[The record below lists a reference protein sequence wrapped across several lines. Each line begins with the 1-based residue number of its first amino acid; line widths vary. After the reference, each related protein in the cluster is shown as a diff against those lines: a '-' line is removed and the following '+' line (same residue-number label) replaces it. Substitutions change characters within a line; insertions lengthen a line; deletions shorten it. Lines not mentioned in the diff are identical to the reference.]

1 MRRAAI
7 LPLLGALLAA
17 LAGAAYL
24 APLPALAQQTGQPAS
39 SPAQTT
45 APVQVPVRGGLH
57 EGYGRLVFDWPGN
70 VEYTAAVEDGS
81 LIIRFDRP
89 LRTDIS
95 GALAN
100 LRSFL
105 AGGSLEPDGRTLSF
119 VLANGD
125 FGLRSFKI
133 GTSVVL
139 DLLRQ
144 GGAET
149 AESAPPPS
157 PLPANAQ
164 QPAPASVPASPAAT
178 DLRVR
183 GADHEGYSRL
193 VFDWNQPVDYTVDSR
208 NGQATLRFDRPASY
222 EIGTL
227 NSRPLR
233 NVRRVEPTGGD
244 GRGVTLQIAPES
256 RLRHFRSGT
265 RVVVDVLNPASGGAS
280 ETRPATQ
287 QASAPT
293 SAPTPTPKPPT
304 GERGQPTAAP
314 QQAPQAQAPQAQTPG
329 QPPSAAPASPQDRP
343 PGERGPSLPAQPV
356 TPVTSQ
362 QTADARPIPGAGPAA
377 QPLTSSLA
385 PSRIQAPVP
394 LEQLQ
399 GAPVPVTL
407 RREGDMVALRF
418 QFEDSNAAAVFR
430 RAAHLW
436 IVFDGARRFD
446 FSAVTDTDAGIFSEL
461 TQVPVPNGS
470 LARARLVPGV
480 NPRIWRDGPS
490 WVIELRAQPLRPDV
504 ALATEVQPVSPQGPR
519 LFIPVTGIGETVV
532 VRDPEVGDEL
542 HIVPL
547 SMLGRG
553 IEGDRRFAEF
563 ELLATVQGIAV
574 VPLAD
579 GVAVRQLPD
588 GVAITS
594 GDGLVLSRDLPERSE
609 TFGEVASDSDIR
621 KGKPFAMQEWRGN
634 QAPGQGFYPKRQ
646 QLQFALADATSI
658 ARTKP
663 RMDLAR
669 FYFAN
674 GLAPEAMGL
683 LRIIAEGDADYANLP
698 SFKAL
703 RGATLFMMGR
713 HEDALKDLS
722 DRALDG
728 IREVALWRGA
738 AFAALGKWN
747 EAVEQF
753 ARAGEIPADY
763 PRNYTTEIALL
774 AAQAAIRVGDNRGAG
789 QFLNVVAAG
798 TPTDSEQARIN
809 YLRGLVLQA
818 AGDTDAA
825 FELWRPLA
833 EGADRWARVRAA
845 RAIIEQELAQG
856 KISNADALQ
865 RLESLRFAWRG
876 DDLEFDLLRRLG
888 DLYLAEND
896 YRNGL
901 ATLREAATLFPNHP
915 ETPTLARTMTDA
927 FAKLYLEGG
936 AERMPPLT
944 ALALYDDFRELT
956 PPGARGNEMIQRLAD
971 RLVTVDLLDRAAN
984 LLDRQV
990 KFRLEGVEKA
1000 RIGARLAL
1008 IRLLDRRPEAAV
1020 GALDESAVPGIPV
1033 ELARERN
1040 RLRARAQFDLGNPEQ
1055 AITLLQ
1061 PDTSREADLL
1071 RADILWRQQ
1080 DWAGAAEVFARL
1092 ADPLADKRDLTERE
1106 ATLVLNWAI
1115 SASMSENTPAV
1126 VLIRQNFAQAMDA
1139 TRFREAFRLIT
1150 NTTSGDLNDLRT
1162 LTQRFQEVERF
1173 QSFLSDYRER
1183 LKASQLSAIN

>member
-1 MRRAAI
+1 MMRAAI
-7 LPLLGALLAA
+7 LLLLAA
-17 LAGAAYL
+17 VIGLSPSL
-24 APLPALAQQTGQPAS
+24 APATGRMALAQQSGQPAAS
-39 SPAQTT
+39 SA
-45 APVQVPVRGGLH
+45 APILVPVRGGLH
-57 EGYGRLVFDWPGN
+57 EGYGRLVFDWPGS
-70 VEYTAAVEDGS
+70 VDYTAAIEGGS
-81 LIIRFDRP
+81 LVIRFDRP
-89 LRTDIS
+89 LRADLS

-100 LRSFL
+100 LRTFL

-139 DLLRQ
+139 DLLRR

-149 AESAPPPS
+149 ASSSPPAT
-157 PLPANAQ
+157 PLPASPQ
-164 QPAPASVPASPAAT
+164 SSSPQASSAGTP

-193 VFDWNQPVDYTVDSR
+193 VFDWNRPVDYTVDSQD
-208 NGQATLRFDRPASY
+208 GQATLRFDRPASY

-233 NVRRVEPTGGD
+233 NVRRVEPASPD
-244 GRGVTLQIAPES
+244 GRSVTLQIPADA

-265 RVVVDVLNPASGGAS
+265 RIVVDVLNPAQQ
-280 ETRPATQ
+280 PAQ
-287 QASAPT
+287 QAAD
-293 SAPTPTPKPPT
+293 ADRPTPPKPALSPV
-304 GERGQPTAAP
+304 R
-314 QQAPQAQAPQAQTPG
+314 PQAQTPRD
-329 QPPSAAPASPQDRP
+329 QTPQAQTTPQTPADRP
-343 PGERGPSLPAQPV
+343 PGRPSGVQGPALPAQPV
-356 TPVTSQ
+356 APVT
-362 QTADARPIPGAGPAA
+362 AIPAA
-377 QPLTSSLA
+377 GTGAPQGGIMPTQPLTSSPLA
-385 PSRIQAPVP
+385 SSLSPQRIRAPVP

-418 QFEDSNAAAVFR
+418 QFEDANAAAVFR

-436 IVFDGARRFD
+436 IAFDGARRFD
-446 FSAVTDTDAGIFSEL
+446 FSAVSEPDAGIFSEL
-461 TQVPVPNGS
+461 TQLPVPNGS

-504 ALATEVQPVSPQGPR
+504 ALETEVQPVSPQGPR
-519 LFIPVTGIGETVV
+519 LFIPVTGIGETTV

-553 IEGDRRFAEF
+553 IEGERRFAEF

-579 GVAVRQLPD
+579 DVMVRQLPD
-588 GVAITS
+588 GVAVTG

-621 KGKPFAMQEWRGN
+621 SGKPFAMQEWRGN
-634 QAPGQGFYPKRQ
+634 QAPGQGFYPRRQ

-683 LRIIAEGDADYANLP
+683 LRVIAEGDSDYANLP

-738 AFAALGKWN
+738 AYAALGKWN

-763 PRNYTTEIALL
+763 PRNFTTEIALL

-798 TPTDSEQARIN
+798 APTDSEQARIN
-809 YLRGLVLQA
+809 YLRGLVLKA

-825 FELWRPLA
+825 FDLWRPLA
-833 EGADRWARVRAA
+833 DGADRWARVRAA
-845 RAIIEQELAQG
+845 RAIIEEELAQG

-888 DLYLAEND
+888 ELYLAEND

-901 ATLREAATLFPNHP
+901 ATLREAATLFPDHP

-990 KFRLEGVEKA
+990 EFRLEGVEKA

-1020 GALDESAVPGIPV
+1020 GALDESAVPDIPV
-1033 ELARERN
+1033 ELARERT
-1040 RLRARAQFDLGNPEQ
+1040 RLRARAQFDLGNPDQ
-1055 AITLLQ
+1055 AIALLQ
-1061 PDTSREADLL
+1061 SDTSREADLL

-1080 DWAGAAEVFARL
+1080 DWSGAADVFARL
-1092 ADPLADKRDLTERE
+1092 AEPLADKRELTERE

-1115 SASMSENTPAV
+1115 SASMSEDTPAV
-1126 VLIRQNFAQAMDA
+1126 VLIRQNYAQAMDG

>member
-1 MRRAAI
+1 MRRAA
-7 LPLLGALLAA
+7 PLLLLAA
-17 LAGAAYL
+17 LFGPL
-24 APLPALAQQTGQPAS
+24 SLVPRLPALAQQAPA
-39 SPAQTT
+39 T
-45 APVQVPVRGGLH
+45 APAAAEVPVRGGLH

-70 VEYTAAVEDGS
+70 VEYTAAVEGGS

-100 LRSFL
+100 LGGFL

-149 AESAPPPS
+149 ASSPPPS
-157 PLPANAQ
+157 PLPTTAQ
-164 QPAPASVPASPAAT
+164 QPAAASPAVP

-244 GRGVTLQIAPES
+244 GRGVTLQIPADA

-265 RVVVDVLNPASGGAS
+265 RIVVDVLNPASA
-280 ETRPATQ
+280 PPAATQ
-287 QASAPT
+287 QAATPPPPPAP
-293 SAPTPTPKPPT
+293 AQKPAQA
-304 GERGQPTAAP
+304 GTA
-314 QQAPQAQAPQAQTPG
+314 QQAPQAAPQLG
-329 QPPSAAPASPQDRP
+329 QPGARPAGQPGPALPPQPVAPVTTQPQTQAAPLA
-343 PGERGPSLPAQPV
+343 
-356 TPVTSQ
+356 
-362 QTADARPIPGAGPAA
+362 
-377 QPLTSSLA
+377 SSLA
-385 PSRIQAPVP
+385 PQRIRAPVP

-399 GAPVPVTL
+399 GTPVPVTL

-418 QFEDSNAAAVFR
+418 QFEDANAAAVFR

-446 FSAVTDTDAGIFSEL
+446 FSGVSESDAGIFSEL

-504 ALATEVQPVSPQGPR
+504 ALETEVQPVSPQGPR
-519 LFIPVTGIGETVV
+519 LFIPVTGIGETTV

-542 HIVPL
+542 HVVPL

-553 IEGDRRFAEF
+553 IDGDRRFAEF

-588 GVAITS
+588 GVAITG
-594 GDGLVLSRDLPERSE
+594 GDGLVLSRDLPERSK
-609 TFGEVASDSDIR
+609 TFGEVASDTDIR
-621 KGKPFAMQEWRGN
+621 SGRPFAMQEWRGN
-634 QAPGQGFYPKRQ
+634 QAPGQGFYPRRQ

-663 RMDLAR
+663 RMDLAQ

-674 GLAPEAMGL
+674 GLAPEAKGL
-683 LRIIAEGDADYANLP
+683 LRVIAEADPDYANLP

-703 RGATLFMMGR
+703 RGAAQFMMGR
-713 HEDALKDLS
+713 SDEALKDLS

-798 TPTDSEQARIN
+798 APTDSEQARIN
-809 YLRGLVLQA
+809 YLRGLVLKA
-818 AGDTDAA
+818 TGDTDAA
-825 FELWRPLA
+825 FDLWRPLA

-865 RLESLRFAWRG
+865 RLEGLRFAWRG

-896 YRNGL
+896 FRNGL
-901 ATLREAATLFPNHP
+901 ATLREAATLFPEHP
-915 ETPTLARTMTDA
+915 DTPAMARTMTDA
-927 FAKLYLEGG
+927 FARLYLEGG

-971 RLVTVDLLDRAAN
+971 RLVSVDLLDRAAN

-1040 RLRARAQFDLGNPEQ
+1040 RLRARAQFDLGNPDQ
-1055 AITLLQ
+1055 AIALLQ

-1080 DWAGAAEVFARL
+1080 NWGGAADVFARL

-1115 SASMSENTPAV
+1115 SASMSENTPMV

>member
-1 MRRAAI
+1 MMRAA
-7 LPLLGALLAA
+7 LLFLLAA
-17 LAGAAYL
+17 VIGL
-24 APLPALAQQTGQPAS
+24 LPVTDRMVLAQQSGQPVPPQA
-39 SPAQTT
+39 
-45 APVQVPVRGGLH
+45 APQATPTQVPVRGGLH
-57 EGYGRLVFDWPGN
+57 EGYGRLVFDWPGS
-70 VEYTAAVEDGS
+70 VDYTAAVEDGS
-81 LIIRFDRP
+81 LVIQFDRP
-89 LRTDIS
+89 LRADLS

-149 AESAPPPS
+149 ASAPPPPS
-157 PLPANAQ
+157 PLPA
-164 QPAPASVPASPAAT
+164 ST
-178 DLRVR
+178 DIPSLQVR

-193 VFDWNQPVDYTVDSR
+193 VFDWNQPVDYTVDNR
-208 NGQATLRFDRPASY
+208 NGQATLRFDRPASF
-222 EIGTL
+222 ETGTL

-233 NVRRVEPTGGD
+233 NVRRVEPTGND
-244 GRGVTLQIAPES
+244 SRGMTLQIPSDA

-265 RVVVDVLNPASGGAS
+265 RIVVDVLNPASEATAGA
-280 ETRPATQ
+280 Q
-287 QASAPT
+287 Q
-293 SAPTPTPKPPT
+293 
-304 GERGQPTAAP
+304 AAP
-314 QQAPQAQAPQAQTPG
+314 QQAAAPTPAPKPPAGERSQSQAPAQPPQQQAQAPAQPSAQPSG
-329 QPPSAAPASPQDRP
+329 QPPARPA
-343 PGERGPSLPAQPV
+343 GTRGPALPAQPV
-356 TPVTSQ
+356 APVIAEPTAEAGPVTGAAPQSGPQ
-362 QTADARPIPGAGPAA
+362 SGPQSADRIMPT
-377 QPLTSSLA
+377 QPLASSLS
-385 PSRIQAPVP
+385 PQRIRAPVP

-399 GAPVPVTL
+399 GTPVPVTL
-407 RREGDMVALRF
+407 RREGDLVALRF
-418 QFEDSNAAAVFR
+418 QFEDANAAAVFR

-446 FSAVTDTDAGIFSEL
+446 FSAISESDAGIFSEL
-461 TQVPVPNGS
+461 TQLPVPNGS
-470 LARARLVPGV
+470 AARARLVPGI
-480 NPRIWRDGPS
+480 NPRIWRDGPT

-504 ALATEVQPVSPQGPR
+504 ALNTEMQPVSPQGPR
-519 LFIPVTGIGETVV
+519 LFIPVTGIGETTV

-588 GVAITS
+588 GVAITG
-594 GDGLVLSRDLPERSE
+594 GDGLVLSRDLPERSD

-621 KGKPFAMQEWRGN
+621 SGKPFSMLEWRGN

-674 GLAPEAMGL
+674 GLAPEATGL
-683 LRIIAEGDADYANLP
+683 LRVIAEGDSDYANLP

-703 RGATLFMMGR
+703 RGATQFMMGR
-713 HEDALKDLS
+713 HQDALNDLS

-738 AFAALGKWN
+738 AYAALGKWN

-763 PRNYTTEIALL
+763 PRNFTTEIALL

-798 TPTDSEQARIN
+798 APTDSEQARIN
-809 YLRGLVLQA
+809 YLRGRVLQA
-818 AGDTDAA
+818 TGDTDAA
-825 FELWRPLA
+825 FDLWRPLA

-845 RAIIEQELAQG
+845 RAVIEEELAQE

-876 DDLEFDLLRRLG
+876 DELEFDLLRRLG

-901 ATLREAATLFPNHP
+901 ATLREAATLFPDHP

-1033 ELARERN
+1033 DLARERN
-1040 RLRARAQFDLGNPEQ
+1040 RLRARAQFDLGNPDQ
-1055 AITLLQ
+1055 AIALLQ

-1080 DWAGAAEVFARL
+1080 DWAGAAEVFTRL
-1092 ADPLADKRDLTERE
+1092 AEPLADKRDLTERE

-1115 SASMSENTPAV
+1115 SASMSEDTPAV
-1126 VLIRQNFAQAMDA
+1126 VLIRQNYAQAMDD

>member
-1 MRRAAI
+1 MMRAATF
-7 LPLLGALLAA
+7 LLLAA
-17 LAGAAYL
+17 LIGLLPTL
-24 APLPALAQQTGQPAS
+24 APGAGRMALAQQSGQPAAS
-39 SPAQTT
+39 SA
-45 APVQVPVRGGLH
+45 APILVPVRGGLH
-57 EGYGRLVFDWPGN
+57 EGYGRLVFDWPGS
-70 VEYTAAVEDGS
+70 VDYTAAIEGGS

-89 LRTDIS
+89 LRADFS

-100 LRSFL
+100 LRTFL
-105 AGGSLEPDGRTLSF
+105 AGGSLEPDGRPLSF
-119 VLANGD
+119 VLAHGD

-144 GGAET
+144 GGAEVT
-149 AESAPPPS
+149 SSSPPATPLPASPQSSSAPP
-157 PLPANAQ
+157 
-164 QPAPASVPASPAAT
+164 ASTDTP

-193 VFDWNQPVDYTVDSR
+193 VFDWNRPVDYTVDSQ
-208 NGQATLRFDRPASY
+208 NGQATVRFDRPASY

-233 NVRRVEPTGGD
+233 NVRRVEPASPD
-244 GRGVTLQIAPES
+244 GRSITLQIPADA

-265 RVVVDVLNPASGGAS
+265 RIVVDVLNPASGAQQ
-280 ETRPATQ
+280 ATQ
-287 QASAPT
+287 QAIAPAPT
-293 SAPTPTPKPPT
+293 ATPTPASKPPADA
-304 GERGQPTAAP
+304 RAQPP
-314 QQAPQAQAPQAQTPG
+314 QQPAQPSS
-329 QPPSAAPASPQDRP
+329 QPSSRPA
-343 PGERGPSLPAQPV
+343 GERGPSLPGQPV
-356 TPVTSQ
+356 APVT
-362 QTADARPIPGAGPAA
+362 AVPAA
-377 QPLTSSLA
+377 GTGAIAGAAPQPQGGPQGAPQGGSMATQPLASSPLASSPLASSLS
-385 PSRIQAPVP
+385 PQRIRAPVP

-418 QFEDSNAAAVFR
+418 QFEDANAAAVFR

-436 IVFDGARRFD
+436 IAFDGARRFD
-446 FSAVTDTDAGIFSEL
+446 FSAISEPDAGIFSEL
-461 TQVPVPNGS
+461 TQLPVPNGS

-504 ALATEVQPVSPQGPR
+504 ALETEVQPVSPQGPR
-519 LFIPVTGIGETVV
+519 LFIPVTGIGETTV

-553 IEGDRRFAEF
+553 IEGERRFAEF

-579 GVAVRQLPD
+579 GVVVRQLPD
-588 GVAITS
+588 GVAVTG

-621 KGKPFAMQEWRGN
+621 SGKPFAMQEWRGN

-683 LRIIAEGDADYANLP
+683 LRVIAEGDSDYANLP

-738 AFAALGKWN
+738 AYAALGKWN

-763 PRNYTTEIALL
+763 PRNFTTEIALL

-809 YLRGLVLQA
+809 YLRGLVLKA

-825 FELWRPLA
+825 FDLWRPLA
-833 EGADRWARVRAA
+833 DGADRWARVRAA
-845 RAIIEQELAQG
+845 RAIIEEELAQG

-865 RLESLRFAWRG
+865 HLESLRFAWRG

-888 DLYLAEND
+888 ELYLAEND

-901 ATLREAATLFPNHP
+901 ATLREAATLFPDHP

-990 KFRLEGVEKA
+990 KFRLEGIEKA

-1008 IRLLDRRPEAAV
+1008 IRLLDRRPEAAI

-1033 ELARERN
+1033 DLARERT
-1040 RLRARAQFDLGNPEQ
+1040 RLRARAQFDLGNPDQ
-1055 AITLLQ
+1055 AIALLQ

-1080 DWAGAAEVFARL
+1080 DWAGAADVFARL
-1092 ADPLADKRDLTERE
+1092 AEPLADKRELTERE

-1115 SASMSENTPAV
+1115 SASMSEDTPAV
-1126 VLIRQNFAQAMDA
+1126 VLIRQNYAQAMDD

>member
-1 MRRAAI
+1 MMRAAI
-7 LPLLGALLAA
+7 LLLLAA
-17 LAGAAYL
+17 VIGLSPSL
-24 APLPALAQQTGQPAS
+24 APATGRMALAQQSGQPAAS
-39 SPAQTT
+39 SA
-45 APVQVPVRGGLH
+45 APILVPVRGGLH
-57 EGYGRLVFDWPGN
+57 EGYGRLVFDWPGS
-70 VEYTAAVEDGS
+70 VDYTAAIEGGS
-81 LIIRFDRP
+81 LVIRFDRP
-89 LRTDIS
+89 LRADLS

-100 LRSFL
+100 LRTFL

-139 DLLRQ
+139 DLLRR

-149 AESAPPPS
+149 ASSSPPAT
-157 PLPANAQ
+157 PLPASPQ
-164 QPAPASVPASPAAT
+164 SSSPQSSSPQASSAGTP

-193 VFDWNQPVDYTVDSR
+193 VFDWNRPVDYTVDSQD
-208 NGQATLRFDRPASY
+208 GQATLRFDRPASY

-233 NVRRVEPTGGD
+233 NVRRVEPASPD
-244 GRGVTLQIAPES
+244 GRSVTLQIPADA

-265 RVVVDVLNPASGGAS
+265 RIVVDVLNPAQQ
-280 ETRPATQ
+280 PAQ
-287 QASAPT
+287 QAAD
-293 SAPTPTPKPPT
+293 ADRPTPPKPALSPV
-304 GERGQPTAAP
+304 R
-314 QQAPQAQAPQAQTPG
+314 PQAQTPRD
-329 QPPSAAPASPQDRP
+329 QTPQAQTTPQTPADRP
-343 PGERGPSLPAQPV
+343 PGRPSGVQGPALPAQPV
-356 TPVTSQ
+356 APVT
-362 QTADARPIPGAGPAA
+362 AIPAA
-377 QPLTSSLA
+377 GTGAPQGGIMPTQPLTSSPLA
-385 PSRIQAPVP
+385 SSLSPQRIRAPVP

-418 QFEDSNAAAVFR
+418 QFEDANAAAVFR

-436 IVFDGARRFD
+436 IAFDGARRFD
-446 FSAVTDTDAGIFSEL
+446 FSAVSEPDAGIFSEL
-461 TQVPVPNGS
+461 TQLPVPNGS

-504 ALATEVQPVSPQGPR
+504 ALETEVQPVSPQGPR
-519 LFIPVTGIGETVV
+519 LFIPVTGIGETTV

-553 IEGDRRFAEF
+553 IEGERRFAEF

-579 GVAVRQLPD
+579 DVMVRQLPD
-588 GVAITS
+588 GVAVTG

-621 KGKPFAMQEWRGN
+621 SGKPFAMQEWRGN
-634 QAPGQGFYPKRQ
+634 QAPGQGFYPRRQ

-683 LRIIAEGDADYANLP
+683 LRVIAEGDSDYANLP

-728 IREVALWRGA
+728 IRELALWRGA
-738 AFAALGKWN
+738 AYAALGKWN

-763 PRNYTTEIALL
+763 PRNFTTEIALL

-798 TPTDSEQARIN
+798 APTDSEQARIN
-809 YLRGLVLQA
+809 YLRGLVLKA

-825 FELWRPLA
+825 FDLWRPLA
-833 EGADRWARVRAA
+833 DGADRWARVRAA
-845 RAIIEQELAQG
+845 RAIIEEELAQG

-888 DLYLAEND
+888 ELYLAEND

-901 ATLREAATLFPNHP
+901 ATLREAATLFPDHP

-990 KFRLEGVEKA
+990 EFRLEGVEKA

-1020 GALDESAVPGIPV
+1020 GALDESAVPDIPV
-1033 ELARERN
+1033 ELARERT
-1040 RLRARAQFDLGNPEQ
+1040 RLRARAQFDLGNPDQ
-1055 AITLLQ
+1055 AIALLQ
-1061 PDTSREADLL
+1061 SDTSREADLL

-1080 DWAGAAEVFARL
+1080 DWSGAADVFARL
-1092 ADPLADKRDLTERE
+1092 AEPLADKRELTERE

-1115 SASMSENTPAV
+1115 SASMSEDTPAV
-1126 VLIRQNFAQAMDA
+1126 VLIRQNYAQAMDG

>member
-1 MRRAAI
+1 MMRAAI
-7 LPLLGALLAA
+7 LLLLAA
-17 LAGAAYL
+17 VIGLSPSL
-24 APLPALAQQTGQPAS
+24 APATGRMALAQQSGQPAAS
-39 SPAQTT
+39 SA
-45 APVQVPVRGGLH
+45 APILVPVRGGLH
-57 EGYGRLVFDWPGN
+57 EGYGRLVFDWPGS
-70 VEYTAAVEDGS
+70 VDYTAAIEGGS
-81 LIIRFDRP
+81 LVIRFDRP
-89 LRTDIS
+89 LRADLS

-100 LRSFL
+100 LRTFL

-139 DLLRQ
+139 DLLRR

-149 AESAPPPS
+149 ASSSPPAT
-157 PLPANAQ
+157 PLPASPQ
-164 QPAPASVPASPAAT
+164 SSSPQSSSPPASSAGTP

-193 VFDWNQPVDYTVDSR
+193 VFDWNRPVDYTVDSQD
-208 NGQATLRFDRPASY
+208 GQATLRFDRPASY

-233 NVRRVEPTGGD
+233 NVRRVEPASPD
-244 GRGVTLQIAPES
+244 GRSVTLQIPADA

-265 RVVVDVLNPASGGAS
+265 RIVVDVLNPAQQ
-280 ETRPATQ
+280 PAQ
-287 QASAPT
+287 QAAD
-293 SAPTPTPKPPT
+293 ADRPTPPKPALSPV
-304 GERGQPTAAP
+304 R
-314 QQAPQAQAPQAQTPG
+314 PQAQTPRD
-329 QPPSAAPASPQDRP
+329 QTPQAQTTPQTPADRP
-343 PGERGPSLPAQPV
+343 PGRPSGVQGPALPAQPV
-356 TPVTSQ
+356 APVT
-362 QTADARPIPGAGPAA
+362 AIPAA
-377 QPLTSSLA
+377 GTGAPQGGIMPTQPLTSSPLA
-385 PSRIQAPVP
+385 SSLSPQRIRAPVP

-418 QFEDSNAAAVFR
+418 QFEDANAAAVFR

-436 IVFDGARRFD
+436 IAFDGARRFD
-446 FSAVTDTDAGIFSEL
+446 FSAVSEPDAGIFSEL
-461 TQVPVPNGS
+461 TQLPVPNGS

-504 ALATEVQPVSPQGPR
+504 ALETEVQPVSPQGPR
-519 LFIPVTGIGETVV
+519 LFIPVTGIGETTV

-553 IEGDRRFAEF
+553 IEGERRFAEF

-579 GVAVRQLPD
+579 DVMVRQLPD
-588 GVAITS
+588 GVAVTG

-621 KGKPFAMQEWRGN
+621 SGKPFAMQEWRGN
-634 QAPGQGFYPKRQ
+634 QAPGQGFYPRRQ

-683 LRIIAEGDADYANLP
+683 LRVIAEGDSDYANLP

-738 AFAALGKWN
+738 AYAALGKWN

-763 PRNYTTEIALL
+763 PRNFTTEIALL

-798 TPTDSEQARIN
+798 APTDSEQARIN
-809 YLRGLVLQA
+809 YLRGLVLKA

-825 FELWRPLA
+825 FDLWRPLA
-833 EGADRWARVRAA
+833 DGADRWARVRAA
-845 RAIIEQELAQG
+845 RAIIEEELAQG

-888 DLYLAEND
+888 ELYLAEND

-901 ATLREAATLFPNHP
+901 ATLREAATLFPDHP

-990 KFRLEGVEKA
+990 EFRLEGVEKA

-1020 GALDESAVPGIPV
+1020 GALDESAVPDIPV
-1033 ELARERN
+1033 ELARERT
-1040 RLRARAQFDLGNPEQ
+1040 RLRARAQFDLGNPDQ
-1055 AITLLQ
+1055 AIALLQ
-1061 PDTSREADLL
+1061 SDTSREADLL

-1080 DWAGAAEVFARL
+1080 DWSGAADVFARL
-1092 ADPLADKRDLTERE
+1092 AEPLADKRELTERE

-1115 SASMSENTPAV
+1115 SASMSEDTPAV
-1126 VLIRQNFAQAMDA
+1126 VLIRQNYAQAMDG

>member
-1 MRRAAI
+1 MMRAAI
-7 LPLLGALLAA
+7 LLLLAA
-17 LAGAAYL
+17 VIGLSPSL
-24 APLPALAQQTGQPAS
+24 APATGRMALAQQSGQPAAS
-39 SPAQTT
+39 SA
-45 APVQVPVRGGLH
+45 APILVPVRGGLH
-57 EGYGRLVFDWPGN
+57 EGYGRLVFDWPGS
-70 VEYTAAVEDGS
+70 VDYTAAIEGGS
-81 LIIRFDRP
+81 LVIRFDRP
-89 LRTDIS
+89 LRADLS

-100 LRSFL
+100 LRTFL

-139 DLLRQ
+139 DLLRR

-149 AESAPPPS
+149 ASSSPPAT
-157 PLPANAQ
+157 PLPASPQ
-164 QPAPASVPASPAAT
+164 SSSPQSSSPQASSAGTP

-193 VFDWNQPVDYTVDSR
+193 VFDWNRPVDYTVDSQD
-208 NGQATLRFDRPASY
+208 GQATLRFDRPASY

-233 NVRRVEPTGGD
+233 NVRRVEPASPD
-244 GRGVTLQIAPES
+244 GRSVTLQIPADA

-265 RVVVDVLNPASGGAS
+265 RIVVDVLNPAQQ
-280 ETRPATQ
+280 PAQ
-287 QASAPT
+287 QAAD
-293 SAPTPTPKPPT
+293 ADRPTPPKPALSPV
-304 GERGQPTAAP
+304 R
-314 QQAPQAQAPQAQTPG
+314 PQAQTPRD
-329 QPPSAAPASPQDRP
+329 QTPQAQTTPQTPADRP
-343 PGERGPSLPAQPV
+343 PGRPSGVQGPALPAQPV
-356 TPVTSQ
+356 APVT
-362 QTADARPIPGAGPAA
+362 AIPAA
-377 QPLTSSLA
+377 GTGAPQGGIMPTQPLTSSPLA
-385 PSRIQAPVP
+385 SSLSPQRIRAPVP

-418 QFEDSNAAAVFR
+418 QFEDANAAAVFR

-436 IVFDGARRFD
+436 IAFDGARRFD
-446 FSAVTDTDAGIFSEL
+446 FSAVSEPDAGIFSEL
-461 TQVPVPNGS
+461 TQLPVPNGS

-504 ALATEVQPVSPQGPR
+504 ALETEVQPVSPQGPR
-519 LFIPVTGIGETVV
+519 LFIPVTGIGETTV

-553 IEGDRRFAEF
+553 IEGERRFAEF

-579 GVAVRQLPD
+579 DVMVRQLPD
-588 GVAITS
+588 GVAVTG

-621 KGKPFAMQEWRGN
+621 SGKPFAMQEWRGN
-634 QAPGQGFYPKRQ
+634 QAPGQGFYPRRQ

-683 LRIIAEGDADYANLP
+683 LRVIAEGDSDYANLP

-738 AFAALGKWN
+738 AYAALGKWN

-763 PRNYTTEIALL
+763 PRNFTTEIALL

-798 TPTDSEQARIN
+798 APTDSEQARIN
-809 YLRGLVLQA
+809 YLRGLVLKA

-825 FELWRPLA
+825 FDLWRPLA
-833 EGADRWARVRAA
+833 DGADRWARVRAA
-845 RAIIEQELAQG
+845 RAIIEEELAQG

-888 DLYLAEND
+888 ELYLAEND

-901 ATLREAATLFPNHP
+901 ATLREAATLFPDHP

-990 KFRLEGVEKA
+990 EFRLEGVEKA

-1020 GALDESAVPGIPV
+1020 GALDESAVPDIPV
-1033 ELARERN
+1033 ELARERT
-1040 RLRARAQFDLGNPEQ
+1040 RLRARAQFDLGNPDQ
-1055 AITLLQ
+1055 AIALLQ
-1061 PDTSREADLL
+1061 SDTSREADLL

-1080 DWAGAAEVFARL
+1080 DWSGAADVFARL
-1092 ADPLADKRDLTERE
+1092 AEPLADKRELTERE

-1115 SASMSENTPAV
+1115 SASMSEDTPAV
-1126 VLIRQNFAQAMDA
+1126 VLIRQNYAQAMDG

>member
-1 MRRAAI
+1 MMRAAI
-7 LPLLGALLAA
+7 LLLLAA
-17 LAGAAYL
+17 VIVLLPTL
-24 APLPALAQQTGQPAS
+24 APGAGGMALAQQSGQPAAS
-39 SPAQTT
+39 SA
-45 APVQVPVRGGLH
+45 APILVPVRGGLH
-57 EGYGRLVFDWPGN
+57 EGYGRLVFDWPGS
-70 VEYTAAVEDGS
+70 VDYTAAIEGGS

-89 LRTDIS
+89 LRADLS

-100 LRSFL
+100 LRTFL

-144 GGAET
+144 GGAEVASSSPPAT
-149 AESAPPPS
+149 PLPASPQSASAPP
-157 PLPANAQ
+157 
-164 QPAPASVPASPAAT
+164 AT
-178 DLRVR
+178 ADTPDLRVR

-193 VFDWNQPVDYTVDSR
+193 VFDWNRPVDYTVDSQG
-208 NGQATLRFDRPASY
+208 GQAILRFDRPASY

-233 NVRRVEPTGGD
+233 NVRRVEPASPD
-244 GRGVTLQIAPES
+244 GRSVTLQIPADA

-265 RVVVDVLNPASGGAS
+265 RIVVDVLNPAQPAQQ
-280 ETRPATQ
+280 TAAADRPA
-287 QASAPT
+287 P
-293 SAPTPTPKPPT
+293 PKPAVSPV
-304 GERGQPTAAP
+304 RP
-314 QQAPQAQAPQAQTPG
+314 QAQTTRDQTPQAQAQATPQTPTD
-329 QPPSAAPASPQDRP
+329 QPSSRPA
-343 PGERGPSLPAQPV
+343 GERGPSLPGQPV
-356 TPVTSQ
+356 APVT
-362 QTADARPIPGAGPAA
+362 AVPAPQPQGGIMPT
-377 QPLTSSLA
+377 QPLASSPLASSLS
-385 PSRIQAPVP
+385 PQRIRAPVP

-418 QFEDSNAAAVFR
+418 QFEDANAAAVFR

-436 IVFDGARRFD
+436 IAFDGARRFD
-446 FSAVTDTDAGIFSEL
+446 FSAISEPDAGIFSEL
-461 TQVPVPNGS
+461 TQLPVPNGS

-504 ALATEVQPVSPQGPR
+504 ALETEVQPVSPQGPR
-519 LFIPVTGIGETVV
+519 LFIPVTGIGETTV

-553 IEGDRRFAEF
+553 IEGERRFAEF

-579 GVAVRQLPD
+579 GVMVRQLPD
-588 GVAITS
+588 GVAVTG

-621 KGKPFAMQEWRGN
+621 SGKPFAMQEWRGN

-683 LRIIAEGDADYANLP
+683 LRVIAEGDADYANLP

-738 AFAALGKWN
+738 AYAALGKWN

-763 PRNYTTEIALL
+763 PRNFTTEIALL

-798 TPTDSEQARIN
+798 APTDSEQARIN
-809 YLRGLVLQA
+809 YLRGLVLKA

-825 FELWRPLA
+825 FDLWRPLA
-833 EGADRWARVRAA
+833 DGADRWARVRAA
-845 RAIIEQELAQG
+845 RAIIEEELAQG

-888 DLYLAEND
+888 ELYLAEND

-901 ATLREAATLFPNHP
+901 STLREAATLFPDHP

-990 KFRLEGVEKA
+990 KFRLEGIEKA

-1033 ELARERN
+1033 DLARERT
-1040 RLRARAQFDLGNPEQ
+1040 RLRARAQFDLGNPDQ
-1055 AITLLQ
+1055 AIALLQ

-1080 DWAGAAEVFARL
+1080 DWAGAATVFARL
-1092 ADPLADKRDLTERE
+1092 AEPLADKRELTERE

-1115 SASMSENTPAV
+1115 SASMSEDTSAV
-1126 VLIRQNFAQAMDA
+1126 VLIRQNYAQAMDG